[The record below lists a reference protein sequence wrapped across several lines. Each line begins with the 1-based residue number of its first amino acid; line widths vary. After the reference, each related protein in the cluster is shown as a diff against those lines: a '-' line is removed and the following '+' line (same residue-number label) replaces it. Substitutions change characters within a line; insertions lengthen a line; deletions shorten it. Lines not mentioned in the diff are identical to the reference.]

1 MSLIHFKYLNEV
13 DKGTVFRYSSQLAG
27 LPATNIQNTVKA
39 KAWRTES
46 DFVVT
51 TYNREFVF
59 RNTATSS
66 VLQFS
71 IPSGT
76 YTGSGLASTIQTNLN
91 SVGNYADHVCN
102 YNSATQI
109 FTFGRSATST
119 GLFQM
124 VFSNAAYKHN
134 TVAVLT
140 GFENGADYSGSFNY
154 TSTSTFGNEH
164 ELIVSFTS
172 TQSVDSLIIDG
183 HNLAT
188 GTVIRFRGTK
198 ETATIFSGGWNT
210 ATGITL
216 SSTIAY
222 NSSIISVEFTATSM
236 KHMQIY
242 WYDRS
247 QRYSQIGRI
256 FAGTYFEPQYRYDND
271 VLFRKKTILRR
282 TNQQLSYSGVTW
294 CDRRNSVYEYEI
306 GIDPLD
312 PYYNPTTKSTLEAMF
327 DYVGNHTPFWIS
339 LNTSLNSNTIYGLL
353 TDDTEYDR
361 LENTPVLLAGTI
373 TVREQK

>member
-1 MSLIHFKYLNEV
+1 MSLIHFKYLNQV
-13 DKGTVFRYSSQLAG
+13 DQGTVFRYSSQLSG
-27 LPATNIQNTVKA
+27 LSATNIQNTVKA
-39 KAWRTES
+39 KVWRTES

-59 RNTATSS
+59 QNTATSS

-91 SVGNYADHVCN
+91 SVGIYSDHHCI

-109 FTFGRSATST
+109 FQIYRTST
-119 GLFQM
+119 AGVLQLLFNN
-124 VFSNAAYKHN
+124 VSYRDN
-134 TVAVLT
+134 TVAILA
-140 GFENGADYSGSFNY
+140 GFEHGTDYTGSFAY
-154 TSTSTFGNEH
+154 TSTSTKGNEH
-164 ELIVSFTS
+164 EIIVSFTS
-172 TQSVDSLIIDG
+172 TQSVNTFIIDG

-188 GTVIRFRGTK
+188 GTVIRLRGTR

-210 ATGITL
+210 STGIGL
-216 SSTIAY
+216 SSTVAY
-222 NSSIISVEFTATSM
+222 NSSIVSIEFTATSI
-236 KHMQIY
+236 KHMQVY

-256 FAGTYFEPQYRYDND
+256 YAGTYFEPQFRYDND
-271 VLFRKKTILRR
+271 VLFRRKRIIRR
-282 TNQQLSYSGVTW
+282 SNQQLSYSGVTW
-294 CDRRNSVYEYEI
+294 IDRRSSVYEYEI

-312 PYYNPTTKSTLEAMF
+312 PYYNLTTKTTFEAMF
-327 DYVGNHTPFWIS
+327 DYLGIHTPLWIS

-361 LENTPVLLAGTI
+361 LENTPVILAGTI